1 MLKEIRFV
9 GLAAICALACGARVD
24 AQAVQSPAASVHT
37 RQIAPARSVFIMN
50 EGSENREEKAGAV
63 FSGGPDCAYNE
74 FYAAMKDWGRFR
86 LVPAPGG
93 SDLIV
98 EIQYVLR
105 PRWMDTTAGEE
116 RACEKRNPVCKDQP
130 FMCNCRGNYFKA
142 PQLDLIV
149 RDGETHA
156 VLRTFNRLIEV
167 EKLSGRKNKGNSRQS
182 ELDLMFDGAMNGLIS
197 DFDHLSP
204 SGKASVPVYS
214 SDFGVAPTP
223 LQITQARKVWIA
235 RARPDSGRL
244 DTMDMDPTSSDLAY
258 NTFYALIKDG
268 GRFEIADSPA
278 AADLILQISTNT
290 DETISVPYAIRRIN
304 LTVVDPKTGT
314 GLWAMMQDAAKA
326 LLPQNARRNEQQ
338 SVADVAYKLTG
349 LAGRIT
355 STSVPK
361 TIDQAP
367 PTVLFIARLKGF
379 IADRAGHISRPKP
392 GDRDQVHNHFYADM
406 QKRGRV
412 ELVSAPGLG
421 NMIFELS
428 LAGRR
433 PNLHIVATPTPTAP
447 PAL

>member
-9 GLAAICALACGARVD
+9 RLAVTGLLACGARVE
-24 AQAVQSPAASVHT
+24 AQAVQSPASSVPSP
-37 RQIAPARSVFIMN
+37 QIAAAKSVFIMN
-50 EGSENREEKAGAV
+50 AGSENRAEKARAL
-63 FSGGPDCAYNE
+63 FTGGPDRAYNQ

-86 LVPAPGG
+86 LVSSPAGA
-93 SDLIV
+93 DLIV

-105 PRWMDTTAGEE
+105 PRWIDTTAGEE
-116 RACEKRNPVCKDQP
+116 RACEKRNAVCKDQP

-182 ELDLMFDGAMNGLIS
+182 ELDLMFNRAMNGLIS

-214 SDFGVAPTP
+214 SNFGVAPTP

-258 NTFYALIKDG
+258 NTFYSLIRDG

-314 GLWAMMQDAAKA
+314 GLWTMMQDAAKA

-338 SVADVAYKLTG
+338 AVADVAYKLTG

-355 STSVPK
+355 SASIPK
-361 TIDQAP
+361 TIDTAP
-367 PTVLFIARLKGF
+367 PPVLFRAGLKVF
-379 IADRAGHISRPKP
+379 IADGVGHISGAKP
-392 GDRDQVHNHFYADM
+392 GDRDQAYNNFYAGM
-406 QKRGRV
+406 KKWGRV